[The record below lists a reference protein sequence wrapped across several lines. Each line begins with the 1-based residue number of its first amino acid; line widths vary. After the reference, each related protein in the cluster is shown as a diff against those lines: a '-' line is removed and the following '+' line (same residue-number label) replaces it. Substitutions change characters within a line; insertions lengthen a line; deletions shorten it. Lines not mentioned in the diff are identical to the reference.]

1 MKSKK
6 QDRVRSKSNH
16 QSARRAEA
24 AQLQG
29 LNFALDFIYGTPAKK
44 QRRAHR

>member
-6 QDRVRSKSNH
+6 QDRIRSKSNH

-29 LNFALDFIYGTPAKK
+29 LNFALDNILGVPCRK